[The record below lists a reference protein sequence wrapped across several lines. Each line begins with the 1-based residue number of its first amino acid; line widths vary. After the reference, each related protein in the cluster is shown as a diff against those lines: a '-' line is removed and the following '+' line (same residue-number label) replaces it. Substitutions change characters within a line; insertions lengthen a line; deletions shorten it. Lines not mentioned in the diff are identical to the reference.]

1 MPPVE
6 IILARQLA
14 SYLSV
19 PIFVVDPDGELL
31 FYNEPAERIVGTR
44 FDETGKMAME
54 EWTTVFEPTDE
65 DGVPIPP
72 SELPLVATLETRQP
86 ALRSLFIRGLDGE
99 LRRITTVSV
108 PLLAQGKRFVGGLAF
123 FWEVK

>member
-19 PIFVVDPDGELL
+19 PIFVVDPDGDLL
-31 FYNEPAERIVGTR
+31 FYNEPAERIIGTR

-65 DGVPIPP
+65 DGVPIPA

-99 LRRITTVSV
+99 LRRITTVSL
-108 PLLAQGKRFVGGLAF
+108 PLLAQGKRFVGVLAF

>member
-19 PIFVVDPDGELL
+19 PIFVVDPDGDLL
-31 FYNEPAERIVGTR
+31 FYTEPAERIVGTR

>member
-19 PIFVVDPDGELL
+19 PIFVVDPDGDLL

-44 FDETGKMAME
+44 FDETGKMSME

-65 DGVPIPP
+65 DGVPVPP
-72 SELPLVATLETRQP
+72 SELPLVSTLETRQP

>member
-19 PIFVVDPDGELL
+19 PIFVVDPDGDLL

>member
-19 PIFVVDPDGELL
+19 PIFVVDPDGDLL

-44 FDETGKMAME
+44 FDETGKMAKE

-65 DGVPIPP
+65 EGVPIPAR
-72 SELPLVATLETRQP
+72 ELPLVATLETRQP

>member
-19 PIFVVDPDGELL
+19 PIFVVGPDGDLL
-31 FYNEPAERIVGTR
+31 FYNEPAKRIVGTR
-44 FDETGKMAME
+44 FDETGKMSME

-65 DGVPIPP
+65 DGVPIPA
-72 SELPLVATLETRQP
+72 SELPLVSTLETRQP
-86 ALRSLFIRGLDGE
+86 ALRSFFMRGLDGE

>member
-19 PIFVVDPDGELL
+19 PIFVVDPDGDLV

-44 FDETGKMAME
+44 FDETGKMAFE
-54 EWTTVFEPTDE
+54 EWTTVFEPTYE
-65 DGVPIPP
+65 DGAPVPAN
-72 SELPLVATLETRQP
+72 ELPLVETLETRQP

-99 LRRITTVSV
+99 LRRITVVSV

>member
-19 PIFVVDPDGELL
+19 PIFVVGPDGDLL

-44 FDETGKMAME
+44 FDETGKMAFE
-54 EWTTVFEPTDE
+54 EWTTVFAPTDE
-65 DGVPIPP
+65 DGAPVPPE
-72 SELPLVATLETRQP
+72 ELPLVATLETRQP
-86 ALRSLFIRGLDGE
+86 ALRSLHIRGLDGE
-99 LRRITTVSV
+99 LRRITTVSL

>member
-19 PIFVVDPDGELL
+19 PIFVVDPDGDLL

-65 DGVPIPP
+65 AGVPIPA
-72 SELPLVATLETRQP
+72 SELPLVSTLETRQP

-99 LRRITTVSV
+99 LRRITIVSV